1 VSSASEQ
8 TLSTTPAPEV
18 GPPVVNLSDAFVLKE
33 GAVFLVT
40 LQDGTAPVRGEHP
53 LGLYFNDCRFLS
65 GHELRVAGEVP
76 RLLISSAAT
85 GAEGVHELT
94 NPDLVLPDGRAV
106 ALQTLRI
113 RTELRLVGDGRME
126 EHVHLHLYGRE
137 PLHIELQLALA
148 ADFRPMLVV
157 RGIVDHPPAPVET
170 QRHDHG
176 LAFAATAADGVTRR
190 TVVTSDR
197 RPTTVRGAT
206 LHYELSLEPGGE
218 ADIRLTY
225 ALEEGEAPRRLD
237 PARARGADDGRVDER
252 ESVDRWL
259 SGLTQVRADDELFNR
274 VLQRSLLDLRMLR
287 SPLDHQEYYAAGV
300 PWFCTLFGRDSL
312 ITALEM
318 LAFDA
323 RMAER
328 TLRLLAELQGRR
340 EDPIHEEE
348 PGKILHEYRTGE
360 IAALGLSPLTRYYGT
375 VDATPLF
382 LCLLGEHATWS
393 GDLDLFHDLRDAV
406 DGALAWIDEHGD
418 HDGDGFLDYKAGTPE
433 GLRNQGWKD
442 SDDGVVDLQGQPL
455 EPPIALV
462 EPQGYAVRAKRAI
475 AELFARDGDRERAAQ
490 LRAEAADLEE
500 RLQRFWDDDRRFYGL
515 ALDGDGALSSALASN
530 QGHLLWSGAVPPRRA
545 RHVRDALMSDAM
557 FSGWG
562 IRTLG
567 NDEAAF
573 NPVGYHLGTVW
584 PHDSAIIASGLRR
597 YGFDEDFIE
606 IFEALL
612 EAASHAESYRL
623 PELFAGFSRT
633 QFHTPVPYPVACH
646 PQAWAAGAIPFL
658 LTDGLGLKADGL
670 GRTLRV
676 RRPSLPRWVNRVEVQ
691 HLTVAGARVD
701 LLFERTSTGG
711 PVALTDASIE
721 GDVDVVLEI
730 SAARD

>member
-1 VSSASEQ
+1 MSSAPEQ
-8 TLSTTPAPEV
+8 ELSTTPAPEV
-18 GPPVVNLSDAFVLKE
+18 GAPVVNLSDAFVLKE

-40 LQDGTAPVRGEHP
+40 LEDGTVPVRGEHP
-53 LGLYFNDCRFLS
+53 LGVYFNDCRFLS

-106 ALQTLRI
+106 PLQTLRI
-113 RTELRLVGDGRME
+113 RTELRVIDAGLLE

-137 PLHIELQLALA
+137 PLDVDLELSLA

-157 RGIVDHPPAPVET
+157 RGIVDHPAAPVGT
-170 QRHDHG
+170 QALDRG
-176 LAFAATAADGVTRR
+176 LTFAATAADGVTRR

-197 RPTTVRGAT
+197 KPTTVNGGT
-206 LHYELSLEPGGE
+206 LRYALSLTPGGE

-225 ALEEGEAPRRLD
+225 ALEEDDASRRAD
-237 PARARGADDGRVDER
+237 PARARGTDDAGVDAR
-252 ESVDRWL
+252 ESVEQWL
-259 SGLTQVRADDELFNR
+259 SGRTHVRADDELFNR

-318 LAFDA
+318 LAFDP

-340 EDPIHEEE
+340 EDAIHEEE

-360 IAALGLSPLTRYYGT
+360 IAALNLSPLTRYYGT

-382 LCLLGEHATWS
+382 LCLLAEHASWS

-418 HDGDGFLDYKAGTPE
+418 HDGDGFLDYQASTPE

-442 SDDGVVDLQGQPL
+442 SDDGVVDLQGRPL

-475 AELFARDGDRERAAQ
+475 ADLFERDGDRERAAQ
-490 LRAEAADLEE
+490 LRAEAADLQL
-500 RLQRFWDDDRRFYGL
+500 RLQRFWDEERRFYGL
-515 ALDGDGALSSALASN
+515 ALDGDGALSRALASN
-530 QGHLLWSGAVPPRRA
+530 QGHLLWSGAVPSDRA
-545 RHVRDALMSDAM
+545 RDVRDALMSDAM

-567 NDEAAF
+567 NTEAAF

-584 PHDSAIIASGLRR
+584 PHDTAIVAAGLRR

-612 EAASHAESYRL
+612 EAASHAEGYRL

-646 PQAWAAGAIPFL
+646 PQAWAAGAIPFM
-658 LTDGLGLKADGL
+658 LTAGLGLNADGL
-670 GRTLRV
+670 NGTLRV
-676 RRPSLPRWVNRVEVQ
+676 RRPSLPRWVNRVEVED
-691 HLTVAGARVD
+691 LTVGGARID
-701 LLFERTSTGG
+701 LLFERTSSGG

-721 GDVDVVLEI
+721 GDAAVVLEI
-730 SAARD
+730 SATRD